1 MFAAPMASAVV
12 LAGVLA
18 TRTREAAMMQIF
30 TIAMHRQTDGKSAVC

>member
-30 TIAMHRQTDGKSAVC
+30 TMHRQADGKSAVC